1 MVCVHHSLVEGTG
14 LHFSVPT
21 PMQGPSPGG
30 EASALWAVDNRC
42 ATFLLPE
49 LQSLSVASVAEESEG
64 GDKDGDGGDDWTVV
78 DTASH
83 STRGRGGSGS
93 GGGVHMGAVVD
104 SVGSGEGGGRG
115 VRAGSV
121 DQLEGSPIHRP
132 APKGKGRARGGQ
144 DREAEEEEEAGAKG
158 EEEARG
164 HEEGDEETDTPRVGS
179 LSLAMFVEGVV
190 QPSTPGDARPMSR
203 TSQVPQR
210 WGGDGG

>member
-1 MVCVHHSLVEGTG
+1 M
-14 LHFSVPT
+14 
-21 PMQGPSPGG
+21 
-30 EASALWAVDNRC
+30 
-42 ATFLLPE
+42 
-49 LQSLSVASVAEESEG
+49 
-64 GDKDGDGGDDWTVV
+64 
-78 DTASH
+78 
-83 STRGRGGSGS
+83 
-93 GGGVHMGAVVD
+93 
-104 SVGSGEGGGRG
+104 
-115 VRAGSV
+115 
-121 DQLEGSPIHRP
+121 HRP